1 MLPDKFFWKE
11 KKIRSL
17 LVQCNH
23 LKFENQGYQP
33 NEYLSLIIFSLTC
46 ITGSN
51 PPLPISLLAK
61 ITGLL
66 SFTVISDSREQCTFL
81 IHMHWLGEYVYFLFL
96 PKLKQT
102 P

>member
-1 MLPDKFFWKE
+1 MN
-11 KKIRSL
+11 ICRSL
-17 LVQCNH
+17 SLVSH
-23 LKFENQGYQP
+23 V
-33 NEYLSLIIFSLTC
+33 SLVVTL
-46 ITGSN
+46 
-51 PPLPISLLAK
+51 LYLLAK

-81 IHMHWLGEYVYFLFL
+81 IHMHWLSEYVYFLFL